1 MSVFSEKTLVFAI
14 GNASRGDDGLGW
26 AFAEALELAGI
37 FPGEIAMRYQLQIED
52 AELCAQY
59 DTVIFVDAWKSD
71 ESEVVAFVPCTPTSD
86 VSFTTHALSPQ
97 AVLFLCHSIFDK
109 YPESWLLLLRGTQW
123 GLGEELSAIG
133 KRALQEGISRFM
145 DWGTP

>member
-1 MSVFSEKTLVFAI
+1 MPVFSERMLVLAI

-26 AFAEALELAGI
+26 AFAEALEAAGA

-71 ESEVVAFVPCTPTSD
+71 GSEAVAFVPCAANSE
-86 VSFTTHALSPQ
+86 VSFTTHALTPQ
-97 AVLFLCHSIFDK
+97 AVLFLCHSVFDK
-109 YPESWLLLLRGTQW
+109 YPESWLLMLRGTQW
-123 GLGEELSAIG
+123 GLGEGLSATG
-133 KRALQEGISRFM
+133 KQALREGMSRFM